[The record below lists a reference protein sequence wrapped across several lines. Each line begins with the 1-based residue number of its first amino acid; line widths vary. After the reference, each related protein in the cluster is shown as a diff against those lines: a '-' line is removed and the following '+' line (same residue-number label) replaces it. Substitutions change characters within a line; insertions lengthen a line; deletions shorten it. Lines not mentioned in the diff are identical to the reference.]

1 MSVPLLHEIA
11 PLRLM
16 TTDRYRIIQL
26 TFLKSELAF
35 ETLDDARMFLV
46 KHNAGFFTNPN
57 DPDDKDLDC
66 RAAHSRL
73 KEVFEEKY
81 RKVGIKGAI

>member
-1 MSVPLLHEIA
+1 
-11 PLRLM
+11 
-16 TTDRYRIIQL
+16 
-26 TFLKSELAF
+26 
-35 ETLDDARMFLV
+35 MFLV

-57 DPDDKDLDC
+57 EPDTNKHVDC
-66 RAAHSRL
+66 KPAHGHL